1 MLQVTSAQNGSL
13 RPVVSSRLWFVCETR
28 IPRRVHVAV
37 GTFAVKEL
45 APALASVMSFS
56 AEVVV
61 RESLET
67 VSAAHQVS
75 SQNFKSQPPFLTRD

>member
-1 MLQVTSAQNGSL
+1 M
-13 RPVVSSRLWFVCETR
+13 
-28 IPRRVHVAV
+28 AV

-75 SQNFKSQPPFLTRD
+75 SQNFKSQPPFLTRE